1 MNNLPNDLSEAIA
14 HAYDATEAAIADGYT
29 RVQIELVIP
38 EIELESQSLAQ
49 SFISRMGDTAQNL
62 KVLFPDTGAAALA
75 RRDWGELPGYKVDDI
90 GTSRSPVASRI
101 EETDER
107 FLLIAPS
114 AIEVAQVE
122 KLCNLAGDRPVIL
135 LIPQL
140 EDVSIVGIGYAAR
153 QLRERFISTLTTS
166 YYFRPL
172 EGLTIYRTYPGAWQ
186 IFSTQTGEPAIL
198 QELSQKPTGEAL
210 EKIMNELFEQ
220 TATEATENSPE
231 ASKPL
236 PKKPGFLGEL
246 QKLMRALTS

>member
-14 HAYDATEAAIADGYT
+14 QAYDATEAAIADGYT
-29 RVQIELVIP
+29 RVQIELIIP
-38 EIELESQSLAQ
+38 EIELEAQSLAQ
-49 SFISRMGDTAQNL
+49 SFISRMGATAQNL

-75 RRDWGELPGYKVDDI
+75 RRDWGELAGYKVDDI

-172 EGLTIYRTYPGAWQ
+172 EGFTIYRTYPGAWQ
-186 IFSTQTGEPAIL
+186 IFSTQTEEPVIL

-210 EKIMNELFEQ
+210 EKIINQLFEK
-220 TATEATENSPE
+220 TATEATENSSE
-231 ASKPL
+231 SNKPL
-236 PKKPGFLGEL
+236 TKKPGFLGEL
-246 QKLMRALTS
+246 QKFMRALTN